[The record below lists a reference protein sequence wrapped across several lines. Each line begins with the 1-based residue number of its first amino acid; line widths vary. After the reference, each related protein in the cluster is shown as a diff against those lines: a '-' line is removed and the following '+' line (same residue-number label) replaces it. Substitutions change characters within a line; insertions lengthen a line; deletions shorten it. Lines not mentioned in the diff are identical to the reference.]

1 MNPLRRRWLR
11 ALALAP
17 WCAGA
22 NGPALDAEAAA
33 GTPSGASPGAIAAT
47 AGSARTDAEVD
58 PVRRGRVLAFPRD
71 HGAHLGA
78 RTEWWYATGWVG
90 ASAAGGPGE
99 TPSHGFQ
106 VTFFRSRTGLAA
118 DNPSRFAA
126 RQLLF
131 AHAAVTDLRVRRHH
145 HDQRIARWSG
155 APRSALGWAS
165 TEDAEV
171 RLGSWSLR
179 RDGDIWRSVV
189 EAGSFRLDLAQQRT
203 QPLLLQGEAGFSR
216 KGPEERHASHYYLSL
231 IHISEPTRPY

>member
-126 RQLLF
+126 RQLPSKSTCMSPVRIRRVNDLLV
-131 AHAAVTDLRVRRHH
+131 AAVACR
-145 HDQRIARWSG
+145 
-155 APRSALGWAS
+155 APCPRA
-165 TEDAEV
+165 
-171 RLGSWSLR
+171 
-179 RDGDIWRSVV
+179 
-189 EAGSFRLDLAQQRT
+189 
-203 QPLLLQGEAGFSR
+203 
-216 KGPEERHASHYYLSL
+216 
-231 IHISEPTRPY
+231 